1 MLPGIPTALIAPC
14 STSFHPMFHV
24 LRHFS
29 TLTVEPQT
37 AHRLLAEPLHC
48 PYASPVTGT
57 VLLAI
62 PRSIRD
68 VPFSPLQNALLYFQ
82 HPKKKNPLPPVLFNH
97 VTLYSSPSH
106 PLLHS
111 WKCNLPIHISIIRKN
126 RQTHA
131 AVKAKRRSPQHFQ
144 PPSRVLMYRR
154 SSRHSTVYGP
164 FCCRQNPPSVA
175 G

>member
-82 HPKKKNPLPPVLFNH
+82 HPKKNVAPCIIQPCDTLFLSVPPALSLVEMQSSNTHINNSQKQTNSRCSKSQKKKPPALSTPFPGAH
-97 VTLYSSPSH
+97 VPKIQ
-106 PLLHS
+106 PPLHS
-111 WKCNLPIHISIIRKN
+111 VWAFL
-126 RQTHA
+126 
-131 AVKAKRRSPQHFQ
+131 
-144 PPSRVLMYRR
+144 L
-154 SSRHSTVYGP
+154 
-164 FCCRQNPPSVA
+164 
-175 G
+175 